1 LSCPYKK
8 GGKEA
13 WLGVYS
19 NGAFT
24 MDKTM
29 RCIICHKRISKGEG
43 HYDTPHGL
51 MCMNC
56 HDLIAP
62 ADHRFVLG
70 GGSQMAMPS

>member
-1 LSCPYKK
+1 
-8 GGKEA
+8 
-13 WLGVYS
+13 
-19 NGAFT
+19 

-29 RCIICHKRISKGEG
+29 RCIICHKRFSKGEG